1 MDGELA
7 AKPDLHSRAIQ
18 HGVFC
23 VLSSTVF
30 PQPIDSPIERQP
42 SMSTGSL
49 QQDLAPA
56 GKKSA
61 FRLGAFGSGLVV
73 LDLVICAVN
82 AYAVY
87 WMYQKCYV
95 EKQIDYVEL
104 ETFVKS
110 AMAAAGLVALF
121 GILGN
126 LLMLTGVR
134 FGARLASYRVGM
146 GIGSIGVALF
156 VMFFLVPK
164 PDRIMSEDNFDTY
177 LRFGGVSAAYFV
189 WMLIYWLVARSAAKA
204 ST

>member
-1 MDGELA
+1 
-7 AKPDLHSRAIQ
+7 
-18 HGVFC
+18 
-23 VLSSTVF
+23 
-30 PQPIDSPIERQP
+30 
-42 SMSTGSL
+42 MSTGSL

-61 FRLGAFGSGLVV
+61 FRLGAFGSGVVV
-73 LDLVICAVN
+73 LDLVICALN

-126 LLMLTGVR
+126 LLMLIGVR

-177 LRFGGVSAAYFV
+177 LRFGGVSAAYLV

-204 ST
+204 AR

>member
-1 MDGELA
+1 
-7 AKPDLHSRAIQ
+7 
-18 HGVFC
+18 
-23 VLSSTVF
+23 
-30 PQPIDSPIERQP
+30 
-42 SMSTGSL
+42 MSTGSS
-49 QQDLAPA
+49 QQTAAPEGA
-56 GKKSA
+56 RPA
-61 FRLGAFGSGLVV
+61 FRLGAFGSGLAV
-73 LDLVICAVN
+73 LDLVLCAAN

-110 AMAAAGLVALF
+110 AMIAAGLVAVF

-126 LLMLTGVR
+126 LLMLMGVR

-146 GIGSIGVALF
+146 GVGTICVALF

-189 WMLIYWLVARSAAKA
+189 WMLIYWLVARSASKA
-204 ST
+204 AR